1 MPDAADQ
8 KPQIPGF
15 RTTVNR
21 AHQYQRVIKMLRK
34 MERIDQPIIEAMVR
48 YNASGYH
55 RHRLSHI
62 QPQGAFMEM
71 GNVRVLRKD
80 TPVQVVF
87 VHREAGRS
95 HTHRLEAKV
104 DRIENNGALLR
115 FVELDEPAQLAI
127 SRLQGTR

>member
-1 MPDAADQ
+1 
-8 KPQIPGF
+8 
-15 RTTVNR
+15 
-21 AHQYQRVIKMLRK
+21 MLRK
-34 MERIDQPIIEAMVR
+34 INGVDRPILEAMVR

-62 QPQGAFMEM
+62 QPQGAFIEM

-80 TPVQVVF
+80 SPVQVVF

-115 FVELDEPAQLAI
+115 FVEIDEPAQLAL
-127 SRLQGTR
+127 SRLQLTA